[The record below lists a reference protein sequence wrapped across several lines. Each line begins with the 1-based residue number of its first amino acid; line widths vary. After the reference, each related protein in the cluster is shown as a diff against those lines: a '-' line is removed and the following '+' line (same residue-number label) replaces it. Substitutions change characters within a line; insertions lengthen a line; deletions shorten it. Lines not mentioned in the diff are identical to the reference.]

1 MRKQPRENTAFLPF
15 SAEIFRAKQR
25 SRRQPLPRVFMNTWL
40 CHSVRDARGNNAVV
54 RLKPVFREFK
64 RGSTMLICP
73 TDRENVS
80 VIALAPQYMRQLNAM
95 AFFPRTA
102 AKAQLP
108 RQPSLSLRRCPMHIA
123 QKTAPSVFAH
133 FLHKTRQL
141 ANSWLVLAFEITPWS
156 ITPVL

>member
-40 CHSVRDARGNNAVV
+40 CHSVRDARGNNVV
-54 RLKPVFREFK
+54 WLKPVFRVFK

-95 AFFPRTA
+95 ASRKRHPRPNSHVNLHS
-102 AKAQLP
+102 Q
-108 RQPSLSLRRCPMHIA
+108 SLRRCPNHIA
-123 QKTAPSVFAH
+123 QKTAPSVAVSVGP
-133 FLHKTRQL
+133 LPPQNTAISQL
-141 ANSWLVLAFEITPWS
+141 LVGLGI
-156 ITPVL
+156 